1 MRRIVVWV
9 SWQDDAGEVHSACV
23 GRVAHSDVL
32 EASEP
37 AVTSCGLTVPPV
49 SELGGERP
57 TCPTCLEGYEE
68 RLGLAEVAVFGA
80 EG

>member
-1 MRRIVVWV
+1 MRIVVWV
-9 SWQDDAGEVHSACV
+9 SWRDEAGEVHSACV
-23 GRVAHSDVL
+23 SGVANGDVL

-37 AVTSCGLTVPPV
+37 AVTSCGQAVAPV

-57 TCPTCLEGYEE
+57 TCPVCLEGYEE
-68 RLGLAEVAVFGA
+68 RLGLAKVAVFGA